1 MFAVAA
7 GLLMAT
13 SCSNELEEVKTEGE
27 AVVSFTAQLPKSMV
41 NRAPK
46 ALTADAATF
55 GDGTTATNLSYAVYK
70 VTEGAD
76 GTETWDL
83 IADLSDETTINITA
97 TVSLK
102 LVNGNKYAVAFWA
115 DATEGTNK
123 SIYTFDKANC
133 TISAN
138 YTGVATSDER
148 LDAFCAVEEF
158 TVNGSSQEVVEL
170 HRPFAQLNI
179 GTGDLEDS
187 KAAGQEVTKAG
198 VKVVA
203 YNTLNLKSGEVS
215 GENVIEFA
223 LADLPTVT
231 FPVTGYSYLTMN
243 YLLVSE
249 DKTSDNTVT
258 ISYDNENVPDREFRN
273 VPLQRNYRTNIYG
286 NLLTSTTDFNV
297 IIKPEFDGEEN
308 VEIWDGA
315 TTAEPELVNNVYVV
329 KTPAEWA
336 WLCNKKINKSI
347 ELAADLDFGGN
358 ELGSV
363 NLQGNNLHVDGKD
376 FTIKNVKLVGD
387 NKCLSYLGT
396 YHASLFCSPNN
407 QQGKD
412 TVRNLT
418 VKNAQ
423 VVCLNEDH
431 QEGNIKGHAA
441 VIFATLEPNAHDITI
456 ENVHVIGANVYGIQ
470 PVAGIVGR
478 NGSVPVK
485 IDGCSVEDSYLHNVS
500 MADESGFVASIIG
513 RTDNAANVTIVNTV
527 SKNNTIDGYYASRR
541 GEATIQEIAPTT
553 VDVTGVTAS
562 DNTVYKKP
570 VADAVVSTTEELTAA
585 LAAGKSVIELKA
597 GTYEVGGASF
607 SSTTSD
613 YTLVGADKENSIVK
627 MQKSLYGDNVK
638 LNLTNLTVTTPM
650 RLAYSE
656 STLGTF
662 IRFVSLNIT
671 NCHINGS
678 LRSGTKGTTIEN
690 CDFTV
695 TTPDG
700 DDGYALRWYGED
712 NSTMTVKNCKFNVVR
727 KAVHVYA
734 ESALK
739 ANLVFEN
746 CDFVASTTA
755 TTDLKCAV
763 ELHSQYGV
771 NGTLKMKGCTV
782 TGNFDTTKNNGLWAE
797 KNDAGKFTVT
807 VE

>member
-1 MFAVAA
+1 M
-7 GLLMAT
+7 
-13 SCSNELEEVKTEGE
+13 
-27 AVVSFTAQLPKSMV
+27 VSFTAQLPKSMV

-70 VTEGAD
+70 VTEDVD
-76 GTETWDL
+76 GNATWDL

-387 NKCLSYLGT
+387 NKCISYLGT

-485 IDGCSVEDSYLHNVS
+485 IDGCSVEGSNLHNVS
-500 MADESGFVASIIG
+500 MVGESGFVASIIG

-541 GEATIQEIAPTT
+541 GEASIQEIAPAT

-562 DNTVYKKP
+562 GNTVTKTA

-607 SSTTSD
+607 SSATSE

-627 MQKSLYGDNVK
+627 MQKSLYVENNHK
-638 LNLTNLTVTTPM
+638 LTLNNLTLEIPTGLPTTNDYADFGFFHRAAGLT
-650 RLAYSE
+650 
-656 STLGTF
+656 
-662 IRFVSLNIT
+662 IT
-671 NCHINGS
+671 NCSVKGG
-678 LRSGTKGTTIEN
+678 LRVNADNTLVEN

-695 TTPDG
+695 TASDG
-700 DDGYALRWYGED
+700 WDGYAVFYYGSNNSRMTINNCTFNTVKKGVVMYSEGTAVY
-712 NSTMTVKNCKFNVVR
+712 NLTVNNCTFTASTMDDKCAIQMHTEKGLSGKLNITN
-727 KAVHVYA
+727 
-734 ESALK
+734 
-739 ANLVFEN
+739 
-746 CDFVASTTA
+746 TTA
-755 TTDLKCAV
+755 TGFYN
-763 ELHSQYGV
+763 LH
-771 NGTLKMKGCTV
+771 
-782 TGNFDTTKNNGLWAE
+782 NGLWQDVNNVTGDQT
-797 KNDAGKFTVT
+797 KKFTVT
-807 VE
+807 IDGETVQTAE